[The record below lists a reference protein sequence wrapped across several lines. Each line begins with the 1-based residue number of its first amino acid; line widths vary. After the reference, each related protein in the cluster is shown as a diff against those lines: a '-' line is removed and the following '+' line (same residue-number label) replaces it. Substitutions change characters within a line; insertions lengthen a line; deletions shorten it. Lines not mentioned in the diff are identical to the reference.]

1 MLDYRLEFNVE
12 CGCKSSGLRLMMYG
26 LRELCVRLGC
36 KSCLALDIKF
46 EIIDGH
52 GCGCDDFLVNDT
64 SYMEVIYRLEQ
75 CMQVPKFI

>member
-1 MLDYRLEFNVE
+1 MRIV
-12 CGCKSSGLRLMMYG
+12 CK
-26 LRELCVRLGC
+26 VGC

-52 GCGCDDFLVNDT
+52 GGGCDDFLVNDT